1 MISAWPPDLQGREG
15 SKELETRVHMANV
28 QCNGNLIK
36 TLDMPG
42 GASWLA
48 NTSVCPKGDIHWF
61 PGEKALKLCVWD
73 PPRPHTA
80 SIFICRLTM
89 VLSWVLW
96 LVLVNYSTPL
106 ACSQLIWHRVNLV
119 TLSGWHFIF
128 EHFEY
133 VIPQPQASI
142 VSAGKSDVLGRKRF
156 RFRLCRDAWLPE
168 CLLCWCH
175 SV

>member
-1 MISAWPPDLQGREG
+1 MISAWPPGLQGREG
-15 SKELETRVHMANV
+15 SKELETRVLVGNV

-36 TLDMPG
+36 ALDVPG

-61 PGEKALKLCVWD
+61 PGEKALKLCLWD

-119 TLSGWHFIF
+119 VDHTLQRGVYTNSVWLTFYLWALWICYSPNLRPLLF
-128 EHFEY
+128 L
-133 VIPQPQASI
+133 
-142 VSAGKSDVLGRKRF
+142 LGSQM
-156 RFRLCRDAWLPE
+156 LI
-168 CLLCWCH
+168 LLRCPW
-175 SV
+175 V